1 VISITCRE
9 PHLVFGARQKK
20 IGAPNGGADGA
31 LPFAPCDPRRFGD
44 LTYRPAVDRPNVT
57 TEPRRFPRTQ
67 TTVAVKTTNVV
78 PSDKFVRLL
87 RGVIADAENVVI
99 LRLRIGDDELQV
111 KSREIS
117 LHPIAPTLRIGST
130 APIHEQCTVGSYIR
144 ASFSNA
150 VRSKR
155 AAHHAGTPNAPP
167 FAELGS
173 LRCDAFDRPAEG
185 RDRHYS
191 KPGDIAYRIE

>member
-130 APIHEQCTVGSYIR
+130 ALSMSSARLARISERLFRMPSGARGQRIMQARQMLHPLR
-144 ASFSNA
+144 NLA
-150 VRSKR
+150 RSDATHLTGRQKD
-155 AAHHAGTPNAPP
+155 AIATILSQGI
-167 FAELGS
+167 S
-173 LRCDAFDRPAEG
+173 LIG
-185 RDRHYS
+185 
-191 KPGDIAYRIE
+191 